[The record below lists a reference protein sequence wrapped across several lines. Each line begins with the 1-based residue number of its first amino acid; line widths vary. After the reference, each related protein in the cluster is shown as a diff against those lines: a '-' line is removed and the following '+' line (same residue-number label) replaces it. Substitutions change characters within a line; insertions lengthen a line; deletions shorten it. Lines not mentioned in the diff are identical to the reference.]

1 MRGFCAPFWGNM
13 KRLRELRAQYTSAE
27 LFFLLLAVASSFC
40 ITSEYAITR
49 PTINAI
55 FITTFSAKLVPYAWL
70 FTIPLNLCIVGLYN
84 RFLPRLGCMRMF
96 YTTVCTTMILNLIAA
111 TILQQAPSLSFFFF
125 MWKDIYVLLMFQQV
139 WSVIH
144 ASTKQ
149 TKAKYLYGIMFGLG
163 GLGGVFGSIVPSFM
177 ATRLGSENLLFMTAP
192 LFLLFLLTFTGMM
205 KAREKMEGVQ
215 EISLQTKDTKGGVAL
230 IRASHYLK
238 YILLIVV
245 FMQVSSAIIDYQFS
259 SFLEKEIPFKDL
271 RTAYSG
277 KVFLWISIV
286 KIAFQF
292 VATTLL
298 IHFMGLRQSHFTIP
312 LVLLGNALLTYIMP
326 LFGVITYAF
335 GTIKSFEYSIF
346 NIVKEMLYIPLKV
359 EEKFKAKAVIDI
371 FAYRSSRGLAALLII
386 ALQIFALDPISRWIS
401 GAAILIFT
409 TWLATVFLL
418 YKDPNRAETIGRS

>member
-1 MRGFCAPFWGNM
+1 MR
-13 KRLRELRAQYTSAE
+13 KLRELRAQYTSAE
-27 LFFLLLAVASSFC
+27 LLFLLFAVISSFC
-40 ITSEYAITR
+40 ITAEYAITR

-55 FITTFSAKLVPYAWL
+55 FITTFTAKLVPYAWL
-70 FTIPLNLCIVGLYN
+70 ITIPLNLCIVGLYN
-84 RFLPRLGCMRMF
+84 RFLPRWGPMRMF
-96 YTTVCTTMILNLIAA
+96 YTTVATTMTLNLIAA
-111 TILQQAPSLSFFFF
+111 SVLQQAPSLSFFFF

-163 GLGGVFGSIVPSFM
+163 GLGGVFGSIVPGFM
-177 ATRLGSENLLFMTAP
+177 ATRFGSENLLFMTAP
-192 LFLLFLLTFTGMM
+192 IFLLFMLAFTGMM
-205 KAREKMEGVQ
+205 KARKGMDNVQ
-215 EISLQTKDTKGGVAL
+215 EITLEAKDTKGGIAL

-259 SFLEKEIPFKDL
+259 SFLEREIPLKDL

-277 KVFLWISIV
+277 KVFFWISIV
-286 KIAFQF
+286 KIGFQF
-292 VATTLL
+292 VATYLL
-298 IHFMGLRQSHFTIP
+298 IHFMGLRLSHFTIP

-335 GTIKSFEYSIF
+335 GTIKSFEYSVF
-346 NIVKEMLYIPLKV
+346 NIVKEMLYIPLQV

-386 ALQIFALDPISRWIS
+386 GLQILSLDPISRWIS

-409 TWLATVFLL
+409 TWLVTVSYL
-418 YKDPNRAETIGRS
+418 YKDPNTAETIGRP